1 MKNIFLFLLL
11 AITMISCTPSQ
22 VPDDG
27 DILAEEQYR
36 MVTGTKDLVDPVH
49 GKRIGFFY
57 GAIDGVTGSK
67 ANGVA
72 YMHVF
77 EDGTTQGS
85 VNLNIQQAEQG
96 TRYIVNFSTPSNV
109 LYEAGELSSILNDV
123 RHSMSFDATED
134 LSAYTSVNIVL
145 ESGGVRKVVGHGTL
159 KQPPAGTW

>member
-1 MKNIFLFLLL
+1 MKNVSLFLLL
-11 AITMISCTPSQ
+11 AITLVSCRPAA

-27 DILAEEQYR
+27 EILAEEQYR
-36 MVTGTKDLVDPVH
+36 IITGTKDLVDPVH
-49 GKRIGFFY
+49 GKRTGFFY
-57 GAIDGVTGSK
+57 GAIDGVTDVK

-85 VNLNIQQAEQG
+85 VNVNIAQAEQG

-109 LYEAGELSSILNDV
+109 LYEAGELTSILNDV
-123 RHSMSFDATED
+123 RHSVSFDATED
-134 LSAYTSVNIVL
+134 LSEYTSVNIIL